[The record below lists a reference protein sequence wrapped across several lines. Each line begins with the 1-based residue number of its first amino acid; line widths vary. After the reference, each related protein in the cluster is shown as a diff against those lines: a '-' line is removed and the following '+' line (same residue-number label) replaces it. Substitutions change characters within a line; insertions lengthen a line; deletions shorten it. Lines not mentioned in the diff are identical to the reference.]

1 MAWQAS
7 ALADRIHND
16 VLQHLGAA
24 MLKAELCEHL
34 FAAELH
40 PGVLRPLRDLR
51 EMLEHACL
59 ELRGVMAE
67 LRSTSAQ

>member
-1 MAWQAS
+1 MTCQGS
-7 ALADRIHND
+7 ALSDRIHND

-34 FAAELH
+34 FATELYKDA
-40 PGVLRPLRDLR
+40 LSPLRDLR

-59 ELRGVMAE
+59 ELRDVMAE
-67 LRSTSAQ
+67 LRSTPAR

>member
-1 MAWQAS
+1 MTWQAS
-7 ALADRIHND
+7 ALADRIHNG

-34 FAAELH
+34 YAAERI
-40 PGVLRPLRDLR
+40 PDMVGPLRNLR
-51 EMLEHACL
+51 ETLEQVCL

-67 LRSTSAQ
+67 LRSAPTQ